1 MEVRVLVGINGGMV
15 EFRWWMARCHVAGR
29 LLKLDDIFL
38 GDIKKSDK
46 DKYVSPSYP
55 AWAAVGSNPSKQQ
68 RWKRSIDN

>member
-46 DKYVSPSYP
+46 DK
-55 AWAAVGSNPSKQQ
+55 
-68 RWKRSIDN
+68 